1 MDTFLTKD
9 DWVSHLAQEV
19 EQERVL
25 REHSAQLRHVELAM
39 FGDAEIPETVKNAL
53 LPTMVRLNHW
63 LDMVG
68 SVWRVGLSSVGGLAA
83 LVVIGKAFGVI

>member
-1 MDTFLTKD
+1 MDTFLTKQ
-9 DWVSHLAQEV
+9 DWTDHLAQEV

-39 FGDAEIPETVKNAL
+39 FGDAEIPDTVKNAL

-68 SVWRVGLSSVGGLAA
+68 SVWRVSLSSVGGLAA
-83 LVVIGKAFGVI
+83 VAVIAKTLGWL